1 MQQIRIKNCRMCFY
15 QRGRLAN
22 LDYEWEE
29 SYTRVVKAGGHMFFF
44 ERLFAAHDLHS
55 LVIISPW
62 IGFLPREEF
71 GYSLEDIAQLINSNT
86 IPTYVITRDPDVE
99 AANRKAIDIFCSCP
113 SVNLYYNNSL
123 HAKVYVCRC
132 EPFGFAL
139 LSSANLSM
147 GSSKMVEIGLM
158 IEGKGYGQIVVEELE
173 YVGKEDLPGMSET
186 KVVKYADRFI
196 DRI

>member
-1 MQQIRIKNCRMCFY
+1 M
-15 QRGRLAN
+15 
-22 LDYEWEE
+22 DYEWKE
-29 SYTRVVKAGGHMFFF
+29 SYTQVVKAGGHVLFF
-44 ERLFAAHDLHS
+44 ERLFAAKDVHG

-62 IGFLPREEF
+62 ISFLQREEL
-71 GYSLEDIAQLINSNT
+71 GYSLEDIASFINLNQ
-86 IPTYVITRDPDVE
+86 IPTYIITRAPEVE
-99 AANRKAIDIFCSCP
+99 FVNRKAIDIFCSCP

-147 GSSKMVEIGLM
+147 ASSKIVEIGLM
-158 IEGKGYGQIVVEELE
+158 IEGKGYGQMVIEELE

-186 KVVKYADRFI
+186 IAVKYAKRLI

>member
-1 MQQIRIKNCRMCFY
+1 MDY
-15 QRGRLAN
+15 Q
-22 LDYEWEE
+22 WEE
-29 SYTRVVKAGGHMFFF
+29 SYTQVVKAGGHMRFF
-44 ERLFAAHDLHS
+44 ERLFAAHDIHS

-62 IGFLPREEF
+62 IGFLKRKDL
-71 GYSLEDIAQLINSNT
+71 GYSVEDIAQFINSNQ
-86 IPTYVITRDPDVE
+86 IPTYVITRDPEVE
-99 AANRKAIDIFCSCP
+99 TINGKAINIFLSCP

-147 GSSKMVEIGLM
+147 ASLSIVEIGLM
-158 IEGKGYGQIVVEELE
+158 IEGKGYGQMVIEELE
-173 YVGKEDLPGMSET
+173 HVGKEDLPGMSET
-186 KVVKYADRFI
+186 IVVKYAKKLS